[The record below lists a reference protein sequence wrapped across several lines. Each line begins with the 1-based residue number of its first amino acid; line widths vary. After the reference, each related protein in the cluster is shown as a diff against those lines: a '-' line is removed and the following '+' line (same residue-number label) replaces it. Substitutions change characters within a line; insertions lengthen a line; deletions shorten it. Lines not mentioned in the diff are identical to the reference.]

1 MPHRN
6 AILTETGRLHLAQ
19 LVVDQGWTLRR
30 AAERFGVAVNTAR
43 RWAQRYREQ
52 GLAGMVDKSSRPK
65 HCPHQ
70 LSQRTERRIVGLRV
84 TKRWGPARIAYHLHL
99 NPSTVHKVIRRY
111 GCPPLRWTDPAT
123 GARIKTSRAEK
134 RRYEH
139 AAPGDLVHVDIKKL
153 GRIPDGGGHKV
164 LGRAAGTRNKTRT
177 ATNRRPGYAY
187 IHNAVDDHSRLAYS
201 EILTE
206 VLSNPVD
213 EPSQAACW
221 MAWSEGSGST
231 SLPSLKVAPARTL
244 ATRWGARIARHLF
257 CADCISLNAI
267 AIPAARLPGPFVT
280 R

>member
-1 MPHRN
+1 
-6 AILTETGRLHLAQ
+6 
-19 LVVDQGWTLRR
+19 
-30 AAERFGVAVNTAR
+30 
-43 RWAQRYREQ
+43 
-52 GLAGMVDKSSRPK
+52 MVDKSSRPK

-70 LSQRTERRIVGLRV
+70 LPQRTERRIVGLRV

-123 GARIKTSRAEK
+123 GVRIKTSRAEK

-201 EILTE
+201 EILT
-206 VLSNPVD
+206 D
-213 EPSQAACW
+213 EKKETAAAFW
-221 MAWSEGSGST
+221 QRA
-231 SLPSLKVAPARTL
+231 
-244 ATRWGARIARHLF
+244 
-257 CADCISLNAI
+257 NAFFN
-267 AIPAARLPGPFVT
+267 AAGITVT
-280 R
+280 RVLTDNGACYRSTAFKKALGDWADSTGRRNTLLTAEVFNDGDGGLEEEDQRCARGCASAVACRSGTAAGDALTRTT